1 MLFLKLILDTGRSV
15 SELLDRGYGAH
26 SMSNIDFVQEMTF
39 DRYLSI
45 TNLRSSHYLKI
56 VPVIVVKAAACNQT

>member
-45 TNLRSSHYLKI
+45 TDLKSSHNL
-56 VPVIVVKAAACNQT
+56 